1 MRELKQTWTGRG
13 KNNCF
18 EAIRQAN
25 HWLHSN
31 RPDKFYD
38 TDYAMR
44 GMNCTVMNYSM
55 VCWWNDDK
63 HGELCD
69 LIDKLCKQIENMK
82 EDDSYYINARFIKD
96 WF

>member
-1 MRELKQTWTGRG
+1 
-13 KNNCF
+13 
-18 EAIRQAN
+18 
-25 HWLHSN
+25 
-31 RPDKFYD
+31 
-38 TDYAMR
+38 
-44 GMNCTVMNYSM
+44 MNCTVMNYSM